1 MAKDPVDKLTHALCG
16 LGRPFEIFNS
26 KRKLF
31 YYHSVTPQYRTRGV
45 NMLYAQRTAMPRSP
59 TSDRCDQLIFRGKV
73 GKSKD
78 LGDLDKMV
86 FRTYVERVPGILASH
101 WFVWKA
107 NHNLKEYKTLPRR
120 YRKVDYG
127 GVMPPSHVVERIR
140 TGRWFKV
147 QNVYDDYDSYLTK
160 WGCERI
166 SVPFLRQQRKD

>member
-1 MAKDPVDKLTHALCG
+1 MRMGHQGIQKGLSSRLQSGHRWHPEWRGRFLLSDPWHGVLDG
-16 LGRPFEIFNS
+16 LW
-26 KRKLF
+26 
-31 YYHSVTPQYRTRGV
+31 T
-45 NMLYAQRTAMPRSP
+45 
-59 TSDRCDQLIFRGKV
+59 KV

-166 SVPFLRQQRKD
+166 SVPFLRQQRKDWIKSPFS